1 MIACGKD
8 QTATC
13 LAAQAVIQWN
23 HHQGHKEASMGI
35 KFASDEWMVAL
46 KDELGKSDGYRD
58 AAKTWEGD
66 FYWIVTGMPG
76 EAAEVYLYVDLW
88 HGDCRAAVRVADAA
102 AKTPEFV
109 IEATYAVWRKVVDK
123 KLDPIQGMVTRQLK
137 LKGNMLKIM
146 KAPKAATEL
155 VLCATRVATDWPA

>member
-1 MIACGKD
+1 
-8 QTATC
+8 
-13 LAAQAVIQWN
+13 
-23 HHQGHKEASMGI
+23 MGI
-35 KFASDEWMVAL
+35 KFASGEWMSAL
-46 KDELGKSDGYRD
+46 KEELNKSDGYRD

-66 FYWIVTGMPG
+66 FYLVVTGMAGEPG
-76 EAAEVYLYVDLW
+76 DVYLYLDLW
-88 HGDCRAAVRVADAA
+88 HGQCRDAFRAADAA

-109 IEATYAVWRKVVDK
+109 IEATYPVWRKVVDK

-155 VLCATRVATDWPA
+155 VLCATRVPTEWPA

>member
-1 MIACGKD
+1 
-8 QTATC
+8 
-13 LAAQAVIQWN
+13 
-23 HHQGHKEASMGI
+23 MGI
-35 KFASDEWMVAL
+35 KFASGEWMSAL
-46 KDELGKSDGYRD
+46 KEELNKSDGYRD

-66 FYWIVTGMPG
+66 FYLVVTGMAGEPG
-76 EAAEVYLYVDLW
+76 DVYLYLDFW
-88 HGDCRAAVRVADAA
+88 HGQCRDAFRAADAA

-109 IEATYAVWRKVVDK
+109 IEATYPVWRKVVDK

-155 VLCATRVATDWPA
+155 VLCATRVPTEWPA

>member
-1 MIACGKD
+1 
-8 QTATC
+8 
-13 LAAQAVIQWN
+13 
-23 HHQGHKEASMGI
+23 MGI
-35 KFASDEWMVAL
+35 KFASEEWMTAL
-46 KDELGKSDGYRD
+46 KAELNKSDGYRD

-66 FYWIVTGMPG
+66 FYWVVTGMPG
-76 EAAEVYLYVDLW
+76 EAGNVHLYVDLW
-88 HGDCRAAVRVADAA
+88 HGECRAAFRTADAT

-109 IEATYAVWRKVVDK
+109 IEATYPVWRKVVDK

-155 VLCATRVATDWPA
+155 VLCATRVPTEWPA